1 MSNRFV
7 IEDIQAALVGRSLPT
22 IMLWNR
28 LEGRPR
34 KEDFDRALRAEVRDP
49 LWMLA
54 KQWQMGEF
62 EGDDA
67 GSPVFAKLHLATSRL
82 NKYQPATHG
91 VQPFDNDVPLE
102 GTVEKRPIPLSMD
115 DKVFSLDLRLMLGRH
130 WLKLLRERVG
140 EGFAGFYVQMARLYF
155 AQPQARAASRVWY
168 TGLLADAR
176 SGDADAAEQGTR
188 QAMQESIKLWQALS

>member
-62 EGDDA
+62 E
-67 GSPVFAKLHLATSRL
+67 T
-82 NKYQPATHG
+82 
-91 VQPFDNDVPLE
+91 LE
-102 GTVEKRPIPLSMD
+102 
-115 DKVFSLDLRLMLGRH
+115 
-130 WLKLLRERVG
+130 
-140 EGFAGFYVQMARLYF
+140 
-155 AQPQARAASRVWY
+155 
-168 TGLLADAR
+168 
-176 SGDADAAEQGTR
+176 
-188 QAMQESIKLWQALS
+188 